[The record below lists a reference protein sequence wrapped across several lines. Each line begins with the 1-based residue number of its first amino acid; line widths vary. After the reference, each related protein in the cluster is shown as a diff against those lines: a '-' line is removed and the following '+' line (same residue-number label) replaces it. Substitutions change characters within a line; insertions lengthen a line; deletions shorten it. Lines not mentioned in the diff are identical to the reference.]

1 MMSPMPTLSFISS
14 PVRTTMFQRLV
25 ILLAAAALGLA
36 TPAALAAGPAY
47 LQIATQAMGGK
58 QAVTIDVNKSVIV
71 DLPTNVGEVIA
82 TQPAIAAVVMRTKT
96 RAIIEGVAAGDT
108 NVFFIDPAGNNISVL
123 DVTVQQPQSDVGT
136 AIEAAIARNVPGS
149 HVHVESILLGGT
161 TTRVVLSGTTV
172 SQDDAARAMTIA
184 TQFAGSPDNVANIIT
199 INGNQ
204 QVMLRVTVAEVDR
217 TVIKQLG
224 LDLTVSSGGLITG
237 LVNTPNAALATGVS
251 GGSPLTTISASA
263 NLGPISLSATLKA
276 LEQRNALRTLAEPT
290 LTAMSGQPAEFLVGG
305 EFPYNTSDGN
315 GHVVQAFKDYGVKLN
330 FTPTVKSNGKVSLLV
345 DTSVS
350 EPATGGGITERSAK
364 TTVEIPAGCT
374 LAIGGLLQDNEKQ
387 QLAQMPGLGNIP
399 ILGALFRSRDYI
411 HQQTELVLM
420 VTPVMAQLGRPD
432 LPTDDYHI
440 AGDAEAIFLGH
451 LEKQYGVG
459 ADGMRGGYKGS
470 VGFVL
475 D

>member
-1 MMSPMPTLSFISS
+1 
-14 PVRTTMFQRLV
+14 MFQRLV

-47 LQIATQAMGGK
+47 LQIANQAMGGK

-149 HVHVESILLGGT
+149 HVRVESILLGGT
-161 TTRVVLSGTTV
+161 TTRVVLSGTTL

-184 TQFAGSPDNVANIIT
+184 TQFAGGSDNVANIIT

-290 LTAMSGQPAEFLVGG
+290 LTAMSRPPAEFLVAR

-315 GHVVQAFKDYGVKLN
+315 GHVVQAFKD
-330 FTPTVKSNGKVSLLV
+330 
-345 DTSVS
+345 
-350 EPATGGGITERSAK
+350 
-364 TTVEIPAGCT
+364 
-374 LAIGGLLQDNEKQ
+374 
-387 QLAQMPGLGNIP
+387 
-399 ILGALFRSRDYI
+399 
-411 HQQTELVLM
+411 
-420 VTPVMAQLGRPD
+420 
-432 LPTDDYHI
+432 
-440 AGDAEAIFLGH
+440 
-451 LEKQYGVG
+451 
-459 ADGMRGGYKGS
+459 
-470 VGFVL
+470 
-475 D
+475 